1 MDETWQTD
9 TIAPQDDDSEG
20 PVKLTW
26 NHNWAVITWNLQTPG
41 GEEPQILLARTLRHL
56 KV

>member
-26 NHNWAVITWNLQTPG
+26 NHNWAVITWNLSLRV
-41 GEEPQILLARTLRHL
+41 LLAGTLRYL
-56 KV
+56 EV